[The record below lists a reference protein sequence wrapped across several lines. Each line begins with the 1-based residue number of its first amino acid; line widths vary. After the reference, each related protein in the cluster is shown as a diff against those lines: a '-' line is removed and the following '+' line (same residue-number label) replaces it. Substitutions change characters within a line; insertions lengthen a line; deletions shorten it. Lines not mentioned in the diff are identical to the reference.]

1 MAIEQSETMT
11 QGRDKLHVIFKALTE
26 NVYFQAPPNTVM
38 QYPCIRYEI
47 DDAETQFAGNRPYL
61 HTWRYQ
67 VMVIDH
73 DPDSPIRDA
82 IARLPMC
89 SFSRAYVADNLH
101 HFVFNLFF

>member
-1 MAIEQSETMT
+1 MAPEPTMT
-11 QGRDKLHVIFKALTE
+11 KGRSALHAILKEMTP
-26 NVYFQAPPNTVM
+26 NVYFQAPSNTVM

-47 DDAETQFAGNRPYL
+47 DNAETEFAGNRPYL

-67 VMVIDH
+67 VMVIDR

-82 IARLPMC
+82 VALLPMC
-89 SFSRAYVADNLH
+89 RFQRSYPADDLH

>member
-1 MAIEQSETMT
+1 MAQEQTMT
-11 QGRDKLHVIFKALTE
+11 KGRDKLHAIFKGLTP

-47 DDAETQFAGNRPYL
+47 NDAETQFAGNAPYL
-61 HTWRYQ
+61 HEWRYQ
-67 VMVIDH
+67 VMVIDR

-82 IARLPMC
+82 IALLPKC
-89 SFSRAYVADNLH
+89 RFQRSYPADDLH